1 MADGRSKIALIT
13 GASSGMGKEIAKS
26 LLNDKLIVVV
36 AARSVD
42 KMADLKE
49 LDAHPLHMD
58 ITDEASIQAAVDEIN
73 NTHCGVDVLVNNAGF
88 GCYGTVEETD
98 LDDARYQLCS
108 VLPD

>member
-58 ITDEASIQAAVDEIN
+58 IT
-73 NTHCGVDVLVNNAGF
+73 F
-88 GCYGTVEETD
+88 GSGLAIAFSTGSSW
-98 LDDARYQLCS
+98 A
-108 VLPD
+108 